1 MENIGIGT
9 VLAPVAAF
17 MAGAILVEAL
27 TGFIRERFQRIDAI
41 SLSMILGILLAF
53 YGRFNILTLAGLEF
67 GWAGNPILEGVGV
80 VLGILF
86 SGVVLSRGSNAVHDL
101 LSKLKGNKE
110 LAWAKKEAVETEEAV
125 MIIQN
130 EEITVPNDPAFDID
144 PTDPEY

>member
-9 VLAPVAAF
+9 VLAPVMAF

-53 YGRFNILTLAGLEF
+53 YGRFNVLTLAGLEF
-67 GWAGNPILEGVGV
+67 GWAGNPVLEGTGV

-86 SGVVLSRGSNAVHDL
+86 SGIVLSRGSNAVHDL
-101 LSKLKGNKE
+101 LSKLRGNKE
-110 LAWAKKEAVETEEAV
+110 LAWAKKEAVETEGAA
-125 MIIQN
+125 ITIQS
-130 EEITVPNDPAFDID
+130 EKIVALNDPAFGID
-144 PTDPEY
+144 PTDPEH